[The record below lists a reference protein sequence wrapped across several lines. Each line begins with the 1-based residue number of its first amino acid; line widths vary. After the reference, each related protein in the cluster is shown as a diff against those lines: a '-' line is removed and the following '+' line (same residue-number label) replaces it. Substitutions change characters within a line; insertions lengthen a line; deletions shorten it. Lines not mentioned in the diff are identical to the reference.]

1 MLFLSSA
8 SCPSRTSSSKDL
20 PLCCVHNNHLS
31 ITLCLT
37 TKMTIK
43 THQKKKKK
51 KKRGK
56 RRRSK
61 NNKCTMRGTNTVKHT
76 KNDMWH
82 KMCVP
87 WEQENKNK
95 MKQKTTIKTEGGGG
109 GGEKKQQHW
118 YFIKTS
124 NNQYRKTL
132 TSTIMSVKSQ
142 HGEGKVV
149 KSTTTK
155 QKRQMKW

>member
-37 TKMTIK
+37 TKMTTK
-43 THQKKKKK
+43 THQKKVFKK
-51 KKRGK
+51 
-56 RRRSK
+56 RSK
-61 NNKCTMRGTNTVKHT
+61 NNKCTIRGTNTVKHT
-76 KNDMWH
+76 KSYLWH
-82 KMCVP
+82 KICVP
-87 WEQENKNK
+87 WEQENK
-95 MKQKTTIKTEGGGG
+95 MKQKTTIKTEGGKR
-109 GGEKKQQHW
+109 KKDW

-132 TSTIMSVKSQ
+132 TFTIMSMKSQ
-142 HGEGKVV
+142 HGESKVV
-149 KSTTTK
+149 KSTTITKKK
-155 QKRQMKW
+155 QKRQMKR